1 MALIILSL
9 LLGLLIG
16 YFEILPNKLSSL
28 TDELITIG
36 LVLLLFSMGAEMGLN
51 DKIISNLDKLGF
63 QALALAVG
71 SIAGSLSLIKLIEGM
86 IIDFGKEDKN

>member
-16 YFEILPNKLSSL
+16 YFEILPDNLSSL

-51 DKIISNLDKLGF
+51 DKIISNLDKLGV
-63 QALALAVG
+63 QALVLASG
-71 SIAGSLSLIKLIEGM
+71 SIAGSLGLIKLIEGM
-86 IIDFGKEDKN
+86 MIDFGKEDKN